1 MCYNIPM
8 KKFNE
13 YITERSG
20 KGLTI
25 FDIDD
30 TMFVSKA
37 RVRVLNK
44 TTGKV
49 KELTPQQYN
58 SYKLGKDEDWDY
70 GEFKSAKLF
79 YQTATPI
86 ARMIAKAKAIIK
98 NATAK
103 GSKVIIVTAR
113 ADMDD
118 KKLFIKTF
126 ESHGIPMKN
135 VYVERA
141 GNVGGPNSAANKV
154 VVIKKYLDTGKYA
167 RVRLFDDHKE
177 NLTALLGLKR
187 EYPQVEMF
195 AYLADKNGGVKRI
208 K

>member
-1 MCYNIPM
+1 MYS
-8 KKFNE
+8 FNE
-13 YITERSG
+13 FLTEG
-20 KGLTI
+20 NKGLTI

-30 TMFVSKA
+30 TMFTSKA

-44 TTGKV
+44 KTNKI

-58 SYKLGKDEDWDY
+58 SYKLGKDEEWDY
-70 GEFKSAKLF
+70 GEFKSAKIF

-86 ARMIAKAKAIIK
+86 ARMVAKAKAIIK

-113 ADMDD
+113 SDMDD

-126 ESHGIPMKN
+126 EAHGIPMKN

-141 GNVGGPNSAANKV
+141 GNMGGKNSAANKS
-154 VVIKKYLDTGKYA
+154 IIFKKYLKTDEYA

-177 NLTALLGLKR
+177 NLDALLDLKR
-187 EYPQVEMF
+187 EFPNVEMF
-195 AYLADKNGGVKRI
+195 AYLANKNGSVKRI

>member
-1 MCYNIPM
+1 M

-13 YITERSG
+13 FLAERAG

-37 RVRVLNK
+37 RVLVKNK
-44 TTGKV
+44 NTGQV
-49 KELTPQQYN
+49 KALTPMEFN
-58 SYKLGKDEDWDY
+58 SYKLRKNEEYDY
-70 GEFKSAKLF
+70 GEFRSAKIF

-86 ARMIAKAKAIIK
+86 ARMVQKAKAIIS
-98 NATAK
+98 NATKK

-126 ESHGIPMKN
+126 EAHGIPMKN

-141 GNVGGPNSAANKV
+141 GNMSGKNSAANKA
-154 VVIKKYLDTGKYA
+154 IIFRKYLQTGEYA
-167 RVRLFDDHKE
+167 RIRLFDDHKD
-177 NLTALLGLKR
+177 NLKALLDLKK
-187 EYPQVEMF
+187 EFPSIEMF
-195 AYLADKNGGVKRI
+195 AYLADLKGSVKRI
-208 K
+208 T

>member
-1 MCYNIPM
+1 M

-13 YITERSG
+13 FLAEKAG

-37 RVRVLNK
+37 KVRVQN
-44 TTGKV
+44 TNTGKI
-49 KELTPQQYN
+49 KELTPQEYN
-58 SYKLGKDEDWDY
+58 NYKLGNNEVWDY

-79 YQTATPI
+79 YKTATPI
-86 ARMIAKAKAIIK
+86 ARMIEKAKAIIK
-98 NATAK
+98 NATAR

-113 ADMDD
+113 ADMDNKD
-118 KKLFIKTF
+118 LFIKTF
-126 ESHGIPMKN
+126 EAHGIPMKN

-141 GNVGGPNSAANKV
+141 GNVGGKNSAANKTV
-154 VVIKKYLDTGKYA
+154 VFKKYLDTNKYA
-167 RVRLFDDHKE
+167 RVRLFDDHMD
-177 NLTALLGLKR
+177 NLKALLDLKR
-187 EYPQVEMF
+187 DYPNVEFF
-195 AYLADKNGGVKRI
+195 AYLADLKGSVKRI

>member
-1 MCYNIPM
+1 M

-13 YITERSG
+13 FLAEKAG

-30 TMFVSKA
+30 TLFVSKA
-37 RVRVLNK
+37 RVIVVN
-44 TTGKV
+44 TNTGKT
-49 KELTPQQYN
+49 KALTPMEFN
-58 SYKLGKDEDWDY
+58 SYKLRKHEEYDY

-86 ARMIAKAKAIIK
+86 GRMVDKAKAIIR

-113 ADMDD
+113 ANMDD
-118 KKLFIKTF
+118 KKLFVKTF
-126 ESHGIPMKN
+126 ESHGIPMKD
-135 VYVERA
+135 VYIERA
-141 GNVGGPNSAANKV
+141 GNMSGSSAENKK
-154 VVIKKYLDTGKYA
+154 VIFRKYLKTGEYA
-167 RVRLFDDHKE
+167 RIRLFDDHKE
-177 NLTALLGLKR
+177 NLKALLDLKR
-187 EYPQVEMF
+187 EFPLVDMF
-195 AYLADKNGGVKRI
+195 AYLANLKGSVKRI

>member
-1 MCYNIPM
+1 M

-13 YITERSG
+13 FLAEKAG

-37 RVRVLNK
+37 RVRVKN
-44 TTGKV
+44 TNTDKV
-49 KELTPQQYN
+49 KELTPQEYN
-58 SYKLGKDEDWDY
+58 NYKLGNNEVWDY

-86 ARMIAKAKAIIK
+86 ARMIEKAKAIIK
-98 NATAK
+98 NATAR

-113 ADMDD
+113 SDMDNKD
-118 KKLFIKTF
+118 LFIKTF
-126 ESHGIPMKN
+126 EAHGIPMKN

-141 GNVGGPNSAANKV
+141 GNVGGKNSAANKTV
-154 VVIKKYLDTGKYA
+154 VFKKYLDTNKYA
-167 RVRLFDDHKE
+167 RVRLFDDHID
-177 NLTALLGLKR
+177 NLKALLDLKR
-187 EYPQVEMF
+187 DYPNVEFF
-195 AYLADKNGGVKRI
+195 AYLADLKGSVKRI

>member
-1 MCYNIPM
+1 MYS
-8 KKFNE
+8 FSE
-13 YITERSG
+13 FLTEG
-20 KGLTI
+20 NKGLTI

-30 TMFVSKA
+30 TMFTSKA

-44 TTGKV
+44 KTNRV

-58 SYKLGKDEDWDY
+58 SYKLGKDEEWDY
-70 GEFKSAKLF
+70 GEFKSSKIF

-86 ARMIAKAKAIIK
+86 ARMVAKAKAIIK

-103 GSKVIIVTAR
+103 GSKVIVVTAR

-118 KKLFIKTF
+118 KDLFIKTF
-126 ESHGIPMKN
+126 EAHGIPMKN

-141 GNVGGPNSAANKV
+141 GNMSGKNSAANKS
-154 VVIKKYLDTGKYA
+154 IIFRKYLKTDEYA

-177 NLTALLGLKR
+177 NLDALLDLKR
-187 EYPQVEMF
+187 EFPNVEMF
-195 AYLADKNGGVKRI
+195 AYLANKNGSVKRI

>member
-1 MCYNIPM
+1 MYS
-8 KKFNE
+8 FNE
-13 YITERSG
+13 FLTEG
-20 KGLTI
+20 NKGLTI

-30 TMFVSKA
+30 TMFTSKA

-44 TTGKV
+44 KTNKV

-58 SYKLGKDEDWDY
+58 SYKLGKDEEWDY
-70 GEFKSAKLF
+70 GEFKSSKIF

-86 ARMIAKAKAIIK
+86 ARMVAKAKAIIK

-103 GSKVIIVTAR
+103 GSKVIVVTAR

-118 KKLFIKTF
+118 KNLFIKTF
-126 ESHGIPMKN
+126 EAHGIPMKN

-141 GNVGGPNSAANKV
+141 GNMGGKNSAANKS
-154 VVIKKYLDTGKYA
+154 IIFKKYLKTDEYA

-177 NLTALLGLKR
+177 NLDALLDLKR
-187 EYPQVEMF
+187 EFPNVEMF
-195 AYLADKNGGVKRI
+195 AYLANKNGSVKRI

>member
-1 MCYNIPM
+1 M

-13 YITERSG
+13 FLTEKAG

-30 TMFVSKA
+30 TLFVSKA
-37 RVRVLNK
+37 RVIVVN
-44 TTGKV
+44 TNTGKT
-49 KELTPQQYN
+49 KALTPMEFN
-58 SYKLGKDEDWDY
+58 SYKLRKHEEYDY

-86 ARMIAKAKAIIK
+86 GRMVEKAKAIIR

-113 ADMDD
+113 ANMDD
-118 KKLFIKTF
+118 KKLFVKTF

-135 VYVERA
+135 VYIERA
-141 GNVGGPNSAANKV
+141 GNMSGSSAENKK
-154 VVIKKYLDTGKYA
+154 VIFRKYLKTGEYS
-167 RVRLFDDHKE
+167 RIRLFDDHKE
-177 NLTALLGLKR
+177 NLKALLDLKN
-187 EYPQVEMF
+187 EFPLVDMF
-195 AYLADKNGGVKRI
+195 AYLANLKGSVKRI

>member
-1 MCYNIPM
+1 MWYNISM

-13 YITERSG
+13 FLAEKAG

-30 TMFVSKA
+30 TLFISKA
-37 RVRVLNK
+37 RVIVVN
-44 TTGKV
+44 TNTGKT
-49 KELTPQQYN
+49 KALTPMEFN
-58 SYKLGKDEDWDY
+58 SYKLRKHEEYDY

-86 ARMIAKAKAIIK
+86 GRMVDKAKAIIR

-113 ADMDD
+113 ANMDD
-118 KKLFIKTF
+118 KKLFVKTF
-126 ESHGIPMKN
+126 ESHGIPMKD
-135 VYVERA
+135 VYIERA
-141 GNVGGPNSAANKV
+141 GNMSGSSAENKK
-154 VVIKKYLDTGKYA
+154 VIFRKYLKTGEYA
-167 RVRLFDDHKE
+167 RIRLFDDHKE
-177 NLTALLGLKR
+177 NLKALLDLKR
-187 EYPQVEMF
+187 EFPSVDMF
-195 AYLADKNGGVKRI
+195 AYLANLKGSVKRI

>member
-30 TMFVSKA
+30 TMFISKA

-141 GNVGGPNSAANKV
+141 GNVGGPNSAVNKTV
-154 VVIKKYLDTGKYA
+154 VFKKYLDTGKYT

-177 NLTALLGLKR
+177 NLTALLDLKR

>member
-1 MCYNIPM
+1 M

-13 YITERSG
+13 FLAEKAG

-30 TMFVSKA
+30 TMFISKA
-37 RVRVLNK
+37 KVRVKN
-44 TTGKV
+44 TNTGKV
-49 KELTPQQYN
+49 KELTPQEYN
-58 SYKLGKDEDWDY
+58 DYKLGNNEVWDY

-86 ARMIAKAKAIIK
+86 ARMIEKAKAIIK
-98 NATAK
+98 NATAR

-113 ADMDD
+113 SDMDNKD
-118 KKLFIKTF
+118 LFIKTF
-126 ESHGIPMKN
+126 EAHGIPMKN

-141 GNVGGPNSAANKV
+141 GNVGGKNSAANKTV
-154 VVIKKYLDTGKYA
+154 VFKKYLDTNKYA
-167 RVRLFDDHKE
+167 RVRLFDDHKD
-177 NLTALLGLKR
+177 NLKALLDLKR
-187 EYPQVEMF
+187 EYPNVEFF
-195 AYLADKNGGVKRI
+195 AYLADLKGSVKRI

>member
-1 MCYNIPM
+1 M

-13 YITERSG
+13 FLAEKAG

-37 RVRVLNK
+37 KVRVQN
-44 TTGKV
+44 TNTGKI
-49 KELTPQQYN
+49 KELTPQEYN
-58 SYKLGKDEDWDY
+58 NYKLGNNEVWDY

-79 YQTATPI
+79 YKTATPI
-86 ARMIAKAKAIIK
+86 ARMIEKAKAIIK
-98 NATAK
+98 NATAR

-113 ADMDD
+113 ADMDNKD
-118 KKLFIKTF
+118 LFIKTF
-126 ESHGIPMKN
+126 EAHGIPMKN

-141 GNVGGPNSAANKV
+141 GNVGGKNSAANKTV
-154 VVIKKYLDTGKYA
+154 VFKKYLDTNKYA
-167 RVRLFDDHKE
+167 RVRLFDDHMD
-177 NLTALLGLKR
+177 NLKALLDLKK
-187 EYPQVEMF
+187 EYPNVEFF
-195 AYLADKNGGVKRI
+195 AYLADLKGSVKRI

>member
-1 MCYNIPM
+1 M

-13 YITERSG
+13 FLAERAG

-37 RVRVLNK
+37 RVLVKNK
-44 TTGKV
+44 NTGQV
-49 KELTPQQYN
+49 KALTPMEFN
-58 SYKLGKDEDWDY
+58 SYKLRKNEEYDY
-70 GEFKSAKLF
+70 GEFRSAKIF

-86 ARMIAKAKAIIK
+86 ARMVQKAKAIIS
-98 NATAK
+98 NATKK

-126 ESHGIPMKN
+126 EAHGIPMKN

-141 GNVGGPNSAANKV
+141 GNMSGKNSAANKA
-154 VVIKKYLDTGKYA
+154 IIFRKYLQTGKYA
-167 RVRLFDDHKE
+167 RIRLFDDHKD
-177 NLTALLGLKR
+177 NLKALLDLKK
-187 EYPQVEMF
+187 EFPSIEMF
-195 AYLADKNGGVKRI
+195 AYLADLKGSVKRI
-208 K
+208 T

>member
-1 MCYNIPM
+1 M
-8 KKFNE
+8 KKFRDFLAE
-13 YITERSG
+13 KAG

-37 RVRVLNK
+37 SVIVRNK
-44 TTGKV
+44 NTGQEK
-49 KELTPQQYN
+49 KLTPMEFN
-58 SYKLGKDEDWDY
+58 SYKLRKNEEYDF
-70 GEFKSAKLF
+70 GEFKSAKIF
-79 YQTATPI
+79 YKTATPI
-86 ARMIAKAKAIIK
+86 AKMIAKAKAIIK

-118 KKLFIKTF
+118 KDLFIKTF
-126 ESHGIPMKN
+126 EAHGIPMDN

-141 GNVGGPNSAANKV
+141 GNMGGKNSAANKA
-154 VVIKKYLDTGKYA
+154 IIFRKYLKSNKYA

-177 NLTALLGLKR
+177 NLDALLDLKR
-187 EYPQVEMF
+187 EFPNVEMF
-195 AYLADKNGGVKRI
+195 AYLANKTGNVKRI

>member
-1 MCYNIPM
+1 MWYNISM

-13 YITERSG
+13 FLAEKAG

-30 TMFVSKA
+30 TLFVSKA
-37 RVRVLNK
+37 RVIVVN
-44 TTGKV
+44 TNTGKT
-49 KELTPQQYN
+49 KALTPMEFN
-58 SYKLGKDEDWDY
+58 SYKLRKHEEYDY

-86 ARMIAKAKAIIK
+86 GRMVEKAKAIIR

-113 ADMDD
+113 ANMDD
-118 KKLFIKTF
+118 KKLFVKTF
-126 ESHGIPMKN
+126 ESHGIPMKD
-135 VYVERA
+135 VYIERA
-141 GNVGGPNSAANKV
+141 GNMSGSSAENKK
-154 VVIKKYLDTGKYA
+154 VIFRKYLKTGEYS
-167 RVRLFDDHKE
+167 RIRLFDDHKE
-177 NLTALLGLKR
+177 NLKALLDLKN
-187 EYPQVEMF
+187 EFPSVDMF
-195 AYLADKNGGVKRI
+195 AYLANLKGSVKRI

>member
-1 MCYNIPM
+1 M

-13 YITERSG
+13 FLAEKAG

-30 TMFVSKA
+30 TMFISKA
-37 RVRVLNK
+37 KVRVKN
-44 TTGKV
+44 TNTDKV
-49 KELTPQQYN
+49 KELTPQEYN
-58 SYKLGKDEDWDY
+58 NYKLGNNEVWDY

-86 ARMIAKAKAIIK
+86 ARMIEKAKAIIK
-98 NATAK
+98 NATAR

-113 ADMDD
+113 SDMDNKD
-118 KKLFIKTF
+118 LFIKTF
-126 ESHGIPMKN
+126 EAHGIPMKN

-141 GNVGGPNSAANKV
+141 GNVGGKNSAANKTV
-154 VVIKKYLDTGKYA
+154 VFKKYLDTNKYA
-167 RVRLFDDHKE
+167 RVRLFDDHKD
-177 NLTALLGLKR
+177 NLKALLDLKR
-187 EYPQVEMF
+187 EYPNVEFF
-195 AYLADKNGGVKRI
+195 AYLADLKGSVKRI

>member
-1 MCYNIPM
+1 MWYNISM

-13 YITERSG
+13 FLTEKAG

-30 TMFVSKA
+30 TLFVSKA
-37 RVRVLNK
+37 RVIVVN
-44 TTGKV
+44 TNTGKT
-49 KELTPQQYN
+49 KALTPMEFN
-58 SYKLGKDEDWDY
+58 SYKLRKHEEYDY

-86 ARMIAKAKAIIK
+86 GRMVEKAKAIIR

-113 ADMDD
+113 ANMDD
-118 KKLFIKTF
+118 KKLFVKTF

-135 VYVERA
+135 VYIERA
-141 GNVGGPNSAANKV
+141 GNMSGSSAENKK
-154 VVIKKYLDTGKYA
+154 VIFRKYLKTGEYS
-167 RVRLFDDHKE
+167 RIRLFDDHKE
-177 NLTALLGLKR
+177 NLKALLDLKK
-187 EYPQVEMF
+187 EFPLVDMF
-195 AYLADKNGGVKRI
+195 AYLANLKGSVKRI

>member
-1 MCYNIPM
+1 M

-13 YITERSG
+13 FLAEKAG

-30 TMFVSKA
+30 TLFVSKA
-37 RVRVLNK
+37 RVIVVN
-44 TTGKV
+44 TNTGKT
-49 KELTPQQYN
+49 KALTPMEFN
-58 SYKLGKDEDWDY
+58 SYKLRKHEEYDY

-86 ARMIAKAKAIIK
+86 GRMVEKAKAIIR

-113 ADMDD
+113 ANMDD
-118 KKLFIKTF
+118 KKLFVKTF
-126 ESHGIPMKN
+126 ESHGIPMKD
-135 VYVERA
+135 VYIERA
-141 GNVGGPNSAANKV
+141 GNMSGSSAENKK
-154 VVIKKYLDTGKYA
+154 VIFRKYLKTGEYA
-167 RVRLFDDHKE
+167 RIRLFDDHKE
-177 NLTALLGLKR
+177 NLKALLDLKK
-187 EYPQVEMF
+187 EFPSVDMF
-195 AYLADKNGGVKRI
+195 AYLANLKGSVKRI

>member
-1 MCYNIPM
+1 M
-8 KKFNE
+8 KKFNDFLAE
-13 YITERSG
+13 KAG

-37 RVRVLNK
+37 KVRVQN
-44 TTGKV
+44 TNTGKI
-49 KELTPQQYN
+49 KELTPQEYN
-58 SYKLGKDEDWDY
+58 NYKLGNNEVWDY

-86 ARMIAKAKAIIK
+86 ARMIEKAKAIIK
-98 NATAK
+98 NATAR

-113 ADMDD
+113 SDMDNKD
-118 KKLFIKTF
+118 LFIKTF
-126 ESHGIPMKN
+126 EAHGIPMKN

-141 GNVGGPNSAANKV
+141 GNLGGKNSAANKTIV
-154 VVIKKYLDTGKYA
+154 FKKYLDTNKYA
-167 RVRLFDDHKE
+167 RIRLFDDHID
-177 NLTALLGLKR
+177 NLKALLDLKR
-187 EYPQVEMF
+187 EYPNVEFF
-195 AYLADKNGGVKRI
+195 AYLADLKGSVKRI

>member
-1 MCYNIPM
+1 MWYNISM

-13 YITERSG
+13 FLTEKAG

-30 TMFVSKA
+30 TLFVSKA
-37 RVRVLNK
+37 RVIVVN
-44 TTGKV
+44 TNTGKT
-49 KELTPQQYN
+49 KALTPMEFN
-58 SYKLGKDEDWDY
+58 SYKLRKHEEYDY

-86 ARMIAKAKAIIK
+86 GRMVEKAKAIIR

-103 GSKVIIVTAR
+103 GSKVIIVTAK
-113 ADMDD
+113 ANMDD
-118 KKLFIKTF
+118 KKLFVKTF

-135 VYVERA
+135 VYIERA
-141 GNVGGPNSAANKV
+141 GNMSGSSAENKK
-154 VVIKKYLDTGKYA
+154 VIFRKYLKTGEYS
-167 RVRLFDDHKE
+167 RIRLFDDHKE
-177 NLTALLGLKR
+177 NLKALLDLKK
-187 EYPQVEMF
+187 EFPLVDMF
-195 AYLADKNGGVKRI
+195 AYLANLKGSVKRI